1 MNDMDYG
8 YKFFEF
14 LGIRINSNNE
24 KLQEL
29 LKDEKVR
36 KFINILEENKRL
48 SLGIKEGMEECSHVF
63 VMTNVCE
70 EGNVVYHCLKCGLTN
85 EYGVK
90 KQDKVLTEYEMQT
103 SDIFKRTFVNGVILG
118 DGVCKLSIAREV
130 YDWIKRE
137 KLSISHAEL
146 QEAFLHAYPKF
157 VEMRERGTLG
167 KCKPNKSA
175 AQLWYEMEERSEER
189 AIATLNKLV
198 ENNVGK
204 TK

>member
-1 MNDMDYG
+1 MDYD

-48 SLGIKEGMEECSHVF
+48 SLGIKDGMEECSHVF
-63 VMTNVCE
+63 VMTDVCE
-70 EGNVVYHCLKCGLTN
+70 KGNVVYHCLKCGLTN

-90 KQDKVLTEYEMQT
+90 KQDKVLTEYEMQMF
-103 SDIFKRTFVNGVILG
+103 DVFKRTFGYGMIIS
-118 DGVCKLSIAREV
+118 DEICKLNIAREV

-137 KLSISHAEL
+137 NLSISHAEL

-189 AIATLNKLV
+189 AIATLSKILEEKNR
-198 ENNVGK
+198 K